1 MEPIIFVTLHLGDL
15 IQLKTQYQLW
25 GIINKNISIC
35 LFDVS
40 RFFHAYLFFFQCLHM
55 FYYVCRSFLCSYV
68 FCLFSTSWMFT
79 HFDDFTSFWCLHVFG
94 AHMSLIFTHL
104 WCLLVLLT
112 FTPISDVYVSIR
124 YFHLF
129 LIFKLSFGNCLQKT
143 VKECV
148 H

>member
-40 RFFHAYLFFFQCLHM
+40 RFFQAYLCFF
-55 FYYVCRSFLCSYV
+55 S
-68 FCLFSTSWMFT
+68 MFT
-79 HFDDFTSFWCLHVFG
+79 HVLLCLQVFFVFLCFLFVFYILNVYTFWWFHVILVFTRLWCSHVC
-94 AHMSLIFTHL
+94 LIFTHL

-129 LIFKLSFGNCLQKT
+129 LIFQLSFGNCLQKT
-143 VKECV
+143 V
-148 H
+148 

>member
-25 GIINKNISIC
+25 GIINKNISTC
-35 LFDVS
+35 LFDVL
-40 RFFHAYLFFFQCLHM
+40 RFFHAYLFFFSNVYTC
-55 FYYVCRSFLCSYV
+55 FIFVYTYVLFVFLCFLFV
-68 FCLFSTSWMFT
+68 FYILNVYTFWWFHVILVFT
-79 HFDDFTSFWCLHVFG
+79 RLWCSHVC
-94 AHMSLIFTHL
+94 LIFTHL

-129 LIFKLSFGNCLQKT
+129 LIFQLSFGNCLQKT
-143 VKECV
+143 V
-148 H
+148 